1 MTSAFDTLDLLLRG
15 GATAL
20 NLLVAIQFLR
30 AAAPRFLSV
39 SGSLLAI
46 SIAAFGPASSNQS
59 RDGCTGC
66 LPVALVVPAVPVS
79 AFFWWFALALFRD
92 SSGCRWA
99 FAAPHA
105 LQHRSRF

>member
-1 MTSAFDTLDLLLRG
+1 MNSPFDIADLLLRG

-20 NLLVAIQFLR
+20 NLLVAIQFPQ
-30 AAAPRFLSV
+30 AATPRFMSV
-39 SGSLLAI
+39 SGCLFAV
-46 SIAAFGPASSNQS
+46 SIAAYGLASN
-59 RDGCTGC
+59 DAVTGA
-66 LPVALVVPAVPVS
+66 LGVSVPVLVIPAVLAS

-92 SSGCRWA
+92 GSGCRWV